1 MAVVPKR
8 PEEVIMIGSL
18 LLFAALVCF
27 VLVAFVSVKKI
38 NLVAFGLAFWVTP
51 QVLAR
56 FI

>member
-1 MAVVPKR
+1 
-8 PEEVIMIGSL
+8 MIGSL

>member
-1 MAVVPKR
+1 
-8 PEEVIMIGSL
+8 MIGTL

-27 VLVAFVSVKKI
+27 VLGAFVPGKKI
-38 NLVAFGLAFWVTP
+38 NLVALGLAFWVMP